1 LLIISGVIQAL
12 IPEAPERL
20 QKTTTTPST
29 EKAGRDPLVLATVG
43 IVLATA
49 LSAVVL
55 FLQYCL
61 LRDTLTANK
70 LDNRAWVSVKI
81 ETDGAFSYSLNRGA
95 EIPLR
100 VTISNVG
107 HEPAFNILPA
117 VDFLSFV
124 KTTDGK
130 SNTKITDQQR
140 EICDKLRK
148 IKIGSPEDIGQSLLP
163 NETRTFPTF
172 KVRKTGPELQ
182 AFLASSTF
190 DLENFTVFI
199 GGCFDYTFLGG
210 EGGHHQTGFIYM
222 LNRKNRMFH
231 LSDESTPAA
240 LMDLEPWADVGFGFY
255 AD

>member
-1 LLIISGVIQAL
+1 M
-12 IPEAPERL
+12 
-20 QKTTTTPST
+20 
-29 EKAGRDPLVLATVG
+29 
-43 IVLATA
+43 
-49 LSAVVL
+49 
-55 FLQYCL
+55 
-61 LRDTLTANK
+61 
-70 LDNRAWVSVKI
+70 
-81 ETDGAFSYSLNRGA
+81 
-95 EIPLR
+95 
-100 VTISNVG
+100 
-107 HEPAFNILPA
+107 
-117 VDFLSFV
+117 SFV

-148 IKIGSPEDIGQSLLP
+148 SKLVRLKTLGQSLLP

-222 LNRKNRMFH
+222 LNRKNCMFY
-231 LSDESTPAA
+231 LSDEFTPAA

>member
-1 LLIISGVIQAL
+1 M
-12 IPEAPERL
+12 
-20 QKTTTTPST
+20 
-29 EKAGRDPLVLATVG
+29 G

-55 FLQYCL
+55 FLQYCM

-81 ETDGAFSYSLNRGA
+81 ETDGAFSHSLDRGA
-95 EIPLR
+95 EISVI

-107 HEPAFNILPA
+107 HEPALNILPA

-148 IKIGSPEDIGQSLLP
+148 IKIGSPEDIGNFSRRTTRGLFRPSKSEKLGRNCKRFSSPVRSTWKIPPSLLEVVLITP
-163 NETRTFPTF
+163 
-172 KVRKTGPELQ
+172 
-182 AFLASSTF
+182 FL
-190 DLENFTVFI
+190 E
-199 GGCFDYTFLGG
+199 GK
-210 EGGHHQTGFIYM
+210 GGHHQTGFIYM
-222 LNRKNRMFH
+222 LNRKNCMFH
-231 LSDESTPAA
+231 LSDEFTPAA
-240 LMDLEPWADVGFGFY
+240 LMDLEPWATSASGFY